1 MESKLHSV
9 CDIINSILKNM
20 GRVWMVFLTKINN
33 KKLANAKMAMPRK
46 SSLLNHMIKVNELNI
61 KK

>member
-1 MESKLHSV
+1 
-9 CDIINSILKNM
+9 M